1 MRHDRKTCGRLC
13 AKVEYTPGS
22 GPVEGTA
29 GRVSIHQIGA
39 ALKLRKAT
47 EYPLDVKDDSDL
59 CHRLAPARSRYRPRG
74 TKACQ
79 LQPQQHKRFSDAQ
92 YALAPFMRIAC
103 RRVSAWR

>member
-29 GRVSIHQIGA
+29 GRVSIHQVGA

-59 CHRLAPARSRYRPRG
+59 CHRARPS
-74 TKACQ
+74 TQAHK
-79 LQPQQHKRFSDAQ
+79 LQPLHKR
-92 YALAPFMRIAC
+92 L
-103 RRVSAWR
+103 SANGSVTRNAHLHHF

>member
-29 GRVSIHQIGA
+29 GRVSIHQVGA

-59 CHRLAPARSRYRPRG
+59 CHARVTRLDPARKPTNCRLCRS
-74 TKACQ
+74 A
-79 LQPQQHKRFSDAQ
+79 SAQ
-92 YALAPFMRIAC
+92 TAQ
-103 RRVSAWR
+103 

>member
-22 GPVEGTA
+22 EPVEGTA
-29 GRVSIHQIGA
+29 GRVSIHQVGA

-59 CHRLAPARSRYRPRG
+59 CHASVTRLAPARSRHPPRG
-74 TKACQ
+74 TKACE
-79 LQPQQHKRFSDAQ
+79 LQPRQERCNANGSVTRNAHSHH
-92 YALAPFMRIAC
+92 L
-103 RRVSAWR
+103 